1 MCVGAKRGIAAP
13 TLPQG
18 ASRNLPKGSGEP
30 VNTSTANGRQ
40 VTPRPFRT
48 PDHLS
53 WVLLS
58 SIPAPPCFP

>member
-18 ASRNLPKGSGEP
+18 RRNLPKGSGEP
-30 VNTSTANGRQ
+30 VNMSTAKGTQ
-40 VTPRPFRT
+40 VTPRPLRT